1 MKKFENP
8 EILVEM
14 LEVADVIAASVI
26 ICDLDGVDCVTD
38 MGMG

>member
-14 LEVADVIAASVI
+14 LEIADVIATSVGG
-26 ICDLDGVDCVTD
+26 CDLDCPTD
-38 MGMG
+38 MGLG